1 MATTTGQSLNM
12 GPYEKNVGGALS
24 FWGCQVILQ
33 QPSSWILKWVTS
45 FESAMHL
52 AH

>member
-24 FWGCQVILQ
+24 FWGCQVNY
-33 QPSSWILKWVTS
+33 SSLHHGS
-45 FESAMHL
+45 LSG
-52 AH
+52 